1 MSAYFV
7 CCRYRNTYLLKIR
20 SYFTPQKVS
29 SVQLFNSREYSVRTP
44 ANKELCEF
52 FAVLDHAYEFKTA
65 KLHYSYTET
74 GSKQTHKNRHLG
86 GL

>member
-1 MSAYFV
+1 MLILYSAAI
-7 CCRYRNTYLLKIR
+7 RNTYLLKIR

-44 ANKELCEF
+44 TNKELCEF
-52 FAVLDHAYEFKTA
+52 VLDHAYVFKTA
-65 KLHYSYTET
+65 KLHYSDTET